1 MESSQRRRKLHQKL
15 LDVSGIPC
23 YFQTP
28 ENLKME
34 YPCIRYRKDTG
45 KQHNADNLTYKF
57 TTRYN
62 IIYIHEDPDDELVYK
77 LIDSFELI
85 RWDTQYI
92 AENLYHDTFTLYF

>member
-1 MESSQRRRKLHQKL
+1 MESSQRRLQLHQKL

-45 KQHNADNLTYKF
+45 KQIDADNIVYRF

-62 IIYIHEDPDDELVYK
+62 LIYIHEDPDDELVYK
-77 LIDSFELI
+77 ILDSFTHI

-92 AENLYHDTFTLYF
+92 ADNLYHDTFTLYY